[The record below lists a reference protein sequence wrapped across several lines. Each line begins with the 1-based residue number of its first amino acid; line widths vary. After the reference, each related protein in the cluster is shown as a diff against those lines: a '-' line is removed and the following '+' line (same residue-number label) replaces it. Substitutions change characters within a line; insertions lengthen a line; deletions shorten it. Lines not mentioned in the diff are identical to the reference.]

1 MAKNLKTTPSTPE
14 RSKAN
19 HTVVPRTPK
28 KKKKKCKKKRKQS
41 YRAMMAA
48 ITRPSRSIEDKIAEK
63 KEALNT
69 ASAEPPKLVT
79 I

>member
-1 MAKNLKTTPSTPE
+1 MSTTPSTPE
-14 RSKAN
+14 QVKTN
-19 HTVVPRTPK
+19 NTVVPRTP

-48 ITRPSRSIEDKIAEK
+48 ITRPSMSIEDKIAEK